1 MNTEVK
7 NLNLPSPST
16 TGLFIGILIL
26 IFGAF
31 YFANL
36 FPKEKTYFD
45 FEEKITKVCKD
56 AKKEEVEI
64 CKQVETMEWTMYDR
78 ILVFK
83 QSATLW
89 GILRAAIIFIVVLS
103 GVITSIYIANSTG
116 KGDKDVSSLL
126 KTAGAAAAFLT
137 PTLLGLYGAFNISSK
152 PEELRNTALLLSD
165 LNNSFLINRCK
176 QPTQGND
183 SESNK
188 PPATKYCPINSR
200 EEKIFQDFSRHS
212 FSGFNVLNRVDERH
226 LSGKTAAVEQSSSAP
241 TE

>member
-1 MNTEVK
+1 MNAEVK
-7 NLNLPSPST
+7 RINLPSPST
-16 TGLFIGILIL
+16 TGLFAGILIL
-26 IFGAF
+26 ILGAL

-45 FEEKITKVCKD
+45 LEKKITEVCNN
-56 AKKEEVEI
+56 AKKEEAEI

-116 KGDKDVSSLL
+116 KGEKDVSSLL

-165 LNNSFLINRCK
+165 LNNSFLINRCRQTAPDK
-176 QPTQGND
+176 EAEQNLT
-183 SESNK
+183 
-188 PPATKYCPINSR
+188 PATKYCPITAR
-200 EEKIFQDFSRHS
+200 EEKIFQEFSRHS
-212 FSGFNVLNRVDERH
+212 FSGFNVLSRVDERH
-226 LSGKTAAVEQSSSAP
+226 LSGKAGAVEQSSSAP